1 MVSTPTTR
9 KRRGFETARDM
20 VWSMAAV
27 AAGVAVILALTW
39 RPNPDPIREV
49 PWQPVIAAAQS
60 LEWNVLSPAKNP
72 QGWISTSARS
82 EVIGEN
88 KQSVFIGWVT
98 ASNNFAA
105 LAQANAIDDEDWLE
119 AQTLKGQ
126 PSGEWTDSNQQVWQ
140 QFEAD
145 MQRSLV
151 RKENDAVYV
160 VTGDATW
167 AELQDLAN
175 SLE

>member
-49 PWQPVIAAAQS
+49 PWQPVIAATES
-60 LEWNVLSPAKNP
+60 LDWDVISPSANP
-72 QGWISTSARS
+72 EGWISTSARS
-82 EVIGEN
+82 ELIGEN

-98 ASNNFAA
+98 DSGNFAS
-105 LAQANAIDDEDWLE
+105 LAQTNATQDQDWLE
-119 AQTLKGQ
+119 DQTAKGKPTSQ
-126 PSGEWTDSNQQVWQ
+126 WTDSQGRIWQEIQAQSQQ
-140 QFEAD
+140 
-145 MQRSLV
+145 SLV
-151 RKENDAVYV
+151 RATSAATYV
-160 VTGDATW
+160 VSGDAPW
-167 AELQDLAN
+167 DELKELAN
-175 SLE
+175 SVR

>member
-27 AAGVAVILALTW
+27 AAGVLVILALTW

-49 PWQPVIAAAQS
+49 PWQPVIAATES
-60 LEWNVLSPAKNP
+60 LDWDVIAPSENP
-72 QGWISTSARS
+72 DGWISTSARS

-98 ASNNFAA
+98 DENSFAA
-105 LAQANAIDDEDWLE
+105 LAQTNAVDDEDWLE
-119 AQTLKGQ
+119 EQTLKGK
-126 PSGEWTDSNQQVWQ
+126 PAGTWTDARQQTWEQ
-140 QFEAD
+140 LDTDQR
-145 MQRSLV
+145 RSLV
-151 RKENDAVYV
+151 RRTDQALYV
-160 VTGDATW
+160 VTGDADW
-167 AELQDLAN
+167 QQLQELAN
-175 SLE
+175 AVK

>member
-1 MVSTPTTR
+1 MVSTRSTR
-9 KRRGFETARDM
+9 KRRGYETARDM

-49 PWQPVIAAAQS
+49 PWQPVIAATET
-60 LEWNVLSPAKNP
+60 LDWEVLAPQQNP

-98 ASNNFAA
+98 DKNTFAA
-105 LAQANAIDDEDWLE
+105 LAQTNATQDDNWLE
-119 AQTLKGQ
+119 DTTVNGKPAGQ
-126 PSGEWTDSNQQVWQ
+126 WTDSQQLTW
-140 QFEAD
+140 ERLETD
-145 MQRSLV
+145 TQRSLV
-151 RKENDAVYV
+151 RTTSEAVYV
-160 VTGDATW
+160 ITGDADW
-167 AELQDLAN
+167 AELEKLAN
-175 SLE
+175 AVK